1 MKEAEHRGY
10 LIYWSVEKPSGTA
23 FWNAR
28 GRIEFY
34 QGQTLC
40 SLNLTGNVNKFTSE
54 NDAEQHF
61 LTKAKNWIEGP
72 NIAESR
78 KGMCLTIRPD
88 GDSTG
93 PHQKRNVPLSLRC
106 ADNFHSSAS
115 YSSEAVEQIQAGEDH
130 LVLGHVSRTTEGT

>member
-1 MKEAEHRGY
+1 MKEAEYRGY
-10 LIYWSVEKPSGTA
+10 LIYWSVEKPGGTE

-28 GRIEFY
+28 GWIEFY
-34 QGQTLC
+34 QSQTLC
-40 SLNLTGNVNKFTSE
+40 SLNSIGSVNKFTSE
-54 NDAEQHF
+54 NDAEHHF
-61 LTKAKNWIEGP
+61 LTEAKNWIEGP

-93 PHQKRNVPLSLRC
+93 PHQKRNVTLSPRC
-106 ADNFHSSAS
+106 VDNFHSSAS

-130 LVLGHVSRTTEGT
+130 LVLGHVSRTTEGR